1 MLQRYDEGLLTDPNG
16 TMGGVTPSIV
26 EVKQLI
32 ADLKA
37 DLMSRSEA
45 SDLFGIERDDGLAAI
60 LGNLN
65 QSVFG
70 EPAYPTIER
79 KAAHLLYFI
88 IKNHPLSDGNKRTGA
103 LFVR

>member
-1 MLQRYDEGLLTDPNG
+1 M
-16 TMGGVTPSIV
+16 TPSVV

-37 DLMSRSEA
+37 DLMSRGEG
-45 SDLFGIERDDGLAAI
+45 SDLFRIERDDGLAAI

-70 EPAYPTIER
+70 EP
-79 KAAHLLYFI
+79 HNL
-88 IKNHPLSDGNKRTGA
+88 PLSAKLHICYILSLKTT
-103 LFVR
+103 LFQMVTSAQGRFCLSTSLITIKH